1 MNQDTELI
9 AKDLEFALGDEI
21 VEVLNDP
28 KTIELMLN
36 PDGKVWVEKAGSG
49 PVCCGRI
56 SEGDADIICRMVAST
71 LNKPFSVE
79 EPIIEGEWPI
89 DGSRFEGLVPPIVA
103 KPSFT
108 IRKRASMVFT
118 LDQYVA
124 AGIMT
129 SEQRDVLEK
138 AVDEHSNVLVVGGT
152 GSGKTTLV
160 NGLIDVVVKKCPDE
174 RIVIIED
181 TGEIQCAADNAVQLH
196 STVHTSMTQLL
207 KATLRLRPD
216 RILVGE
222 VRGPEA
228 LDLLMAWNT
237 GHPGGLATVHANSA
251 AAGLDRLR
259 LLVSM
264 NQSAPKDSE
273 ILIGEA
279 IHYVCFIVRD
289 LQKGRRIEEIIR
301 VHGFNAITKTYEF
314 DRL

>member
-1 MNQDTELI
+1 MNRKTEQI

-21 VEVLNDP
+21 TEVLNDP
-28 KTIELMLN
+28 TTIELMLN
-36 PDGKVWVEKAGSG
+36 PDGKVWVEKAGQR
-49 PVCCGRI
+49 PFCCGVI
-56 SEGDADIICRMVAST
+56 EEQDADIICRLVAST
-71 LNKPFSVE
+71 LDKPFSAE
-79 EPIIEGEWPI
+79 CPIIEGEWPI
-89 DGSRFEGLVPPIVA
+89 DGSRFEGLVPPVVA
-103 KPSFT
+103 RPSFT
-108 IRKRASMVFT
+108 IRKRASMVFS
-118 LDQYVA
+118 LQQYVE

-129 SEQRDVLEK
+129 PYQREVLEE
-138 AVDEHSNVLVVGGT
+138 AVVSHSNVLVVGGT

-160 NGLIDVVVKKCPDE
+160 NGLIDVVVKSCPDE

-181 TGEIQCAADNAVQLH
+181 TGEIQCAADNAMQLH
-196 STVHTSMTQLL
+196 STVQTSMTQLL

-289 LQKGRRIEEIIR
+289 LKKGRRIEEIIK
-301 VHGFNAITKTYEF
+301 VHGFNAQTKNYEF